1 MNAPWRRVDAASL
14 QRAMRGALDAA
25 TQSAAAQIVEDVR
38 VGGEAALRAHAER
51 LGDLRAGEPLVRG
64 RAELRAALD
73 ALPKAD
79 RALLE
84 RTAARIETFAA
95 AQRRCLLPLDV
106 PVPGGRAGHRWLPV
120 AAVGAYAPGGRY
132 PLPSSALMTAIP
144 ARVAGVPAVR
154 MASPRPAP
162 VTLAAAALAGCDEV
176 LAVGGALAVAAF
188 AFGVGG
194 AACDMV
200 VGPGNRW
207 FTAAKRHLFGEIGLD
222 GLAGPSE
229 LLVVADES
237 AEPAWIAADL
247 LAQAEHDV
255 DARAV
260 LVAASAALADAVDA
274 ELARQLAALPA
285 TARATAAAA
294 LASAGRVAVVAD
306 VAAAIAVADRLAP
319 EHLQLMV
326 RDAAAWADRPQ
337 AYGALFVGSRS
348 AEVFGDYGIGPNHVL
363 PTGGTARFQA
373 GLSVATFLR
382 PATWLAVDEPDA
394 IAADAE
400 GLAAMEGL
408 VGHAAAAAWRRGGKP
423 AAASGD
429 ARR

>member
-1 MNAPWRRVDAASL
+1 
-14 QRAMRGALDAA
+14 
-25 TQSAAAQIVEDVR
+25 
-38 VGGEAALRAHAER
+38 
-51 LGDLRAGEPLVRG
+51 
-64 RAELRAALD
+64 
-73 ALPKAD
+73 
-79 RALLE
+79 
-84 RTAARIETFAA
+84 
-95 AQRRCLLPLDV
+95 
-106 PVPGGRAGHRWLPV
+106 
-120 AAVGAYAPGGRY
+120 
-132 PLPSSALMTAIP
+132 MTAIP
-144 ARVAGVPAVR
+144 ARVAGVRAVR

-194 AACDMV
+194 PACDMV

-207 FTAAKRHLFGEIGLD
+207 FTAAKRHLFGEVGLD

-229 LLVVADES
+229 LLVVADDS

-408 VGHAAAAAWRRGGKP
+408 VGHAAAAARRRGGKP

-429 ARR
+429 AGR

>member
-1 MNAPWRRVDAASL
+1 MKAPWRRVEAAEL
-14 QRAMRGALDAA
+14 RRATRAALDPA
-25 TQSAAAQIVEDVR
+25 TQAEAARIVEDVR
-38 VGGEAALRAHAER
+38 VGGEQALRAHAER
-51 LGDLRAGEPLVRG
+51 LGDLRPGEPLVRG
-64 RAELRAALD
+64 PAELIAARD
-73 ALPKAD
+73 GLPAAD

-84 RTAARIETFAA
+84 RTAARIEAFAR
-95 AQRRCLLPLDV
+95 AQRQCLAPLDV

-144 ARVAGVPAVR
+144 ARVAGVPLAR
-154 MASPRPAP
+154 LASPRPAAI
-162 VTLAAAALAGCDEV
+162 TLAAAAVAGCEQV

-194 AACDMV
+194 PACDMV

-229 LLVVADES
+229 LLVVADAS
-237 AEPAWIAADL
+237 ADPAWVAADL

-260 LVAASAALADAVDA
+260 LVATNADLVAAVDA
-274 ELARQLAALPA
+274 ELARQLAALP
-285 TARATAAAA
+285 TAATAAAA
-294 LASAGRVAVVAD
+294 LANAGRVALASD
-306 VAAAIAVADRLAP
+306 VESAIAVADRLAP

-326 RDAAAWADRPQ
+326 RDARAWAARPR

-382 PATWLAVDEPDA
+382 PATWLDVDDPAVV
-394 IAADAE
+394 AADAADLAALE
-400 GLAAMEGL
+400 GLP
-408 VGHAAAAAWRRGGKP
+408 GHAAAAAARLCDGMAT
-423 AAASGD
+423 AAATRPGG
-429 ARR
+429 R